1 MKNIIIEGGEKMK
14 YENVDRLL
22 QGLVDKGLP
31 GCTLH
36 IAQHGKMLYEGC
48 FGYSDVENREK
59 LQYTSVFRMA
69 SMSKLPL
76 YTTLMI
82 LYERGLL
89 IMDDPISKYFPEWK
103 TS

>member
-36 IAQHGKMLYEGC
+36 IAQHGKMLYE
-48 FGYSDVENREK
+48 
-59 LQYTSVFRMA
+59 
-69 SMSKLPL
+69 
-76 YTTLMI
+76 
-82 LYERGLL
+82 
-89 IMDDPISKYFPEWK
+89 
-103 TS
+103 